1 MSQLI
6 RPNDLYIST
15 IICFLI
21 NSATSS
27 QTSQCPLTS
36 RRDAKKC
43 MSFFFFFWVG
53 SKWKPLCSRK
63 VVFVS
68 AVVSVIY
75 VCTAWEGIVGVKV
88 I

>member
-43 MSFFFFFWVG
+43 MSFFFFFLG
-53 SKWKPLCSRK
+53 G
-63 VVFVS
+63 FQMET
-68 AVVSVIY
+68 AV
-75 VCTAWEGIVGVKV
+75 
-88 I
+88 